1 MKVKIIDN
9 TENPIITIYKAY
21 RICYSKDVPTE
32 IKIPIKKDIQLV
44 NCCKPIDYDKMLD
57 FIKLHSNHQSPLEHI
72 SFTFAIEGVSRITE
86 QQLTRHRIGA
96 SYSIQSGRYVNK
108 SNVEPIIPKSISNN
122 KYALAIFEDAI
133 ISSRTTYDMM
143 VALGIPKEDARYVMP
158 QGQATNIIMTM
169 NARELIH
176 FFQERLCIRAQNEIR
191 EMAELMRR
199 EVNEILP
206 IFDRK
211 DIMRC
216 SKTCNECD
224 KDDNEEY

>member
-1 MKVKIIDN
+1 MKVEIIDN
-9 TENPIITIYKAY
+9 TKSPIITIYKAY
-21 RICYSKDVPTE
+21 RICYSKDSPTK
-32 IKIPIKKDIQLV
+32 IKIPKKENVQLV

-57 FIKLHSNHQSPLEHI
+57 FIKAHSNHQSPLEHI

-96 SYSIQSGRYVNK
+96 SYSIQSGRYINK

-122 KYALAIFEDAI
+122 KYALAIFNDAI
-133 ISSRTTYDMM
+133 INSRTTYDMM

-158 QGQATNIIMTM
+158 QGQSTNIIMTM
-169 NARELIH
+169 NVRELIH

-191 EMAELMRR
+191 EMAELMRK

-216 SKTCNECD
+216 NKTCFECD
-224 KDDNEEY
+224 KDKLKED